1 VAINKKQASTWVKIV
16 VVVVVIAFAGGSLL
30 PVFFGAGR
38 SAQQPVTDT
47 ETAAT
52 MERIASDHIPSIMG
66 GIATLESEPE
76 SYTVLVNLGN
86 TYYSWGAQLR
96 DAFGPGGGQDLP
108 MWTSAG
114 AYYERALSLQ
124 PGDPNVKTDLA
135 VTYFYGGQT
144 QRAIDLIEEVI
155 AESPDFAPA
164 HFNAGIFYRASGQ
177 FDDAVA
183 ILERY
188 LELEPEG
195 PNTAAARQILSDI
208 DSAPPAVEDTIED
221 TQPPAQP

>member
-1 VAINKKQASTWVKIV
+1 MAINKKQASTWVKVV
-16 VVVVVIAFAGGSLL
+16 VVVVVIAFAGGSIL

-38 SAQQPVTDT
+38 SQQQPPTDS

-52 MERIASDHIPSIMG
+52 LERAASNHIPSIIG
-66 GIATLESEPE
+66 GITALESEPE

-96 DAFGPGGGQDLP
+96 DSFGAGSGQDLP
-108 MWTSAG
+108 MWTAAG
-114 AYYERALSLQ
+114 AYYQRALSVQ

-144 QRAIDLIEEVI
+144 LKAIELVEEVFV
-155 AESPDFAPA
+155 ESPDFPPA
-164 HFNAGIFYRASGQ
+164 YFNAGIFYRAIGQ
-177 FDDAVA
+177 EDDAIAV
-183 ILERY
+183 LERY

-195 PNTAAARQILSDI
+195 ESAPAARQILADI
-208 DSAPPAVEDTIED
+208 NSASPTAEDPIED